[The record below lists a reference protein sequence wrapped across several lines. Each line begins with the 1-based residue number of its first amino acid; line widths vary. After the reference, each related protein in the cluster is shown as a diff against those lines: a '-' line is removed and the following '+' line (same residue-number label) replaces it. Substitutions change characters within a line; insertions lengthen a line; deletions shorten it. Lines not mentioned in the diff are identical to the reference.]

1 MKKDWTDDYLNNFNN
16 MSKETLLKEF
26 RERFPQIM
34 KDLLDEEIKKYPN
47 ITNEYWLAIEEFIL
61 KAIDQTRKETIRDNN
76 LVDLTGKNGD
86 TIYHNDGL
94 TGKRYTWKCINIE
107 KLTN

>member
-1 MKKDWTDDYLNNFNN
+1 MY
-16 MSKETLLKEF
+16 KETLLKEF

-61 KAIDQTRKETIRDNN
+61 KAIDQTREETIMAIPEEMKHNSETDSEESKTWIDGFNN
-76 LVDLTGKNGD
+76 CRNQILN
-86 TIYHNDGL
+86 
-94 TGKRYTWKCINIE
+94 
-107 KLTN
+107 KLKK

>member
-1 MKKDWTDDYLNNFNN
+1 MY
-16 MSKETLLKEF
+16 KETLLKEF

-61 KAIDQTRKETIRDNN
+61 KAIDQTREETIREEIKYWENVFDNRPKN
-76 LVDLTGKNGD
+76 RDLESDSIAQNFARIEIERLKS
-86 TIYHNDGL
+86 L
-94 TGKRYTWKCINIE
+94 IN
-107 KLTN
+107 K